1 MIRYIGILEKE
12 PGSLWGLW
20 FPDLIGCTIA
30 AETSEGVLEQ
40 APAVLRSWLEAEA
53 DEGRPPRPARDLEFL
68 RREHDVA
75 EALAAGHAA
84 VVVSTDE
91 DALLDEAALGAI
103 DAAAERRGLSRQLF
117 IRQVL
122 LEQAETR
129 TGTD

>member
-20 FPDLIGCTIA
+20 FPDLTGCTVA
-30 AETSEGVLEQ
+30 AETAEGVLEQ
-40 APAVLRSWLEAEA
+40 APAVLRLWLEAEA
-53 DEGRPPRPARDLEFL
+53 DEGRAPPPARSLDIL
-68 RREHDVA
+68 RGEPEVA

-103 DAAAERRGLSRQLF
+103 DAAAER
-117 IRQVL
+117 
-122 LEQAETR
+122 
-129 TGTD
+129 

>member
-20 FPDLIGCTIA
+20 FPDLPGCTVA
-30 AETSEGVLEQ
+30 AEAAEGVLEQ
-40 APAVLRSWLEAEA
+40 APAVLRLWLEAEA
-53 DEGRPPRPARDLEFL
+53 DVGLAPPPGRSLDIL
-68 RREHDVA
+68 RGEREVA

-103 DAAAERRGLSRQLF
+103 DAAAARRGLSRQLF

-122 LEQAETR
+122 LEQAEA
-129 TGTD
+129 